1 MLASRRFRV
10 ALGCCVASALALVL
24 ADKEAAFDPQHIV
37 LGKNGQVQD
46 VDPSLY
52 FHERAAKKK
61 TSAARASV
69 VRTELQ
75 HTQQYQLKT
84 NGHAEKAGVGARS
97 PKLSISRVSDVEAQP
112 TKTVEAQLHTAAT
125 HGPTDPSDAKAAPQ
139 PHKKS
144 KATKKKVEAAMRKAP
159 GSTEKREPQQRRRTL
174 MERRSLQAQ
183 ESDDDEFAQAPAPS
197 SPESLEQA
205 VDVPE
210 VLLTQV
216 ESVLPGVPGS
226 ILFAEMSC
234 IFVGFI
240 GYLVHSIPLWAR
252 FSRGQ
257 RWCLVVAFSA
267 AMMYQLAALSWYL
280 DWVSPEVMIGLS
292 SLITRMISLGMVPI
306 TTTSFVGRAR
316 EACSDQPGSVAQQA
330 QTQQQLANAS
340 HNNNNN
346 NSSSRGSRHHRHP
359 RARAS

>member
-1 MLASRRFRV
+1 MVLYKLAVHSLHGFFMWRASSEALFSLLYQERKSIKRDHTDSHASDCPRRVQGTRSRHTLMNAKWLNGEDASSRSFHHFGSAAGGGFRIFSFDHQGHANRRGPSVSRRSLAFSQPSHSCPSRSVKPACCYQEMLASRRFRV

-84 NGHAEKAGVGARS
+84 NGHAEKAGAGARS

-112 TKTVEAQLHTAAT
+112 TKTVEAQLHTAAA
-125 HGPTDPSDAKAAPQ
+125 HGPTNPSDAKAAPQ

-183 ESDDDEFAQAPAPS
+183 VSLALLIGKKASQRISYTLTWLCA
-197 SPESLEQA
+197 SP
-205 VDVPE
+205 
-210 VLLTQV
+210 
-216 ESVLPGVPGS
+216 GK
-226 ILFAEMSC
+226 
-234 IFVGFI
+234 
-240 GYLVHSIPLWAR
+240 R
-252 FSRGQ
+252 
-257 RWCLVVAFSA
+257 
-267 AMMYQLAALSWYL
+267 
-280 DWVSPEVMIGLS
+280 
-292 SLITRMISLGMVPI
+292 
-306 TTTSFVGRAR
+306 
-316 EACSDQPGSVAQQA
+316 
-330 QTQQQLANAS
+330 
-340 HNNNNN
+340 
-346 NSSSRGSRHHRHP
+346 
-359 RARAS
+359 